1 MNTPQAIAHREKCAR
16 AARGGHELP
25 PPKGI
30 SVPAAAHALQLS
42 VATVRRMIAAGQLV
56 AWKPRGAAG
65 RKWLVDEVS
74 LAATQSLMIQAA
86 RQRCAP
92 AQHEMMQGIFDF

>member
-1 MNTPQAIAHREKCAR
+1 MNTQR
-16 AARGGHELP
+16 ATASPAKRQSPLP

-30 SVPAAAHALQLS
+30 SVPAAANALQLS

-92 AQHEMMQGIFDF
+92 VQHEMLQGLFDF

>member
-1 MNTPQAIAHREKCAR
+1 MNTPH
-16 AARGGHELP
+16 AAKLP
-25 PPKGI
+25 PPRGI

-74 LAATQSLMIQAA
+74 LAATQSVMIQAS
-86 RQRCAP
+86 RERCAP
-92 AQHEMMQGIFDF
+92 AQNEMMQGWLQF